1 MKILQ
6 QKALEIPM
14 LFVFFMFFSQKR
26 FAVLIIVHIEVNITS
41 IIQLHFEYFSEK
53 FTSVLL
59 TPFQS

>member
-1 MKILQ
+1 
-6 QKALEIPM
+6 M
-14 LFVFFMFFSQKR
+14 LFVFFMFFHKKR

>member
-1 MKILQ
+1 MKTTKSIGNTN
-6 QKALEIPM
+6 A
-14 LFVFFMFFSQKR
+14 FCCFHVFSQKR
-26 FAVLIIVHIEVNITS
+26 FAVLIIVHIEVNTTS